1 MPTILYDA
9 SQKLQNS
16 LLQEFHQTLMR
27 AYKISVG
34 DGYPQQLLRLYST
47 MFHEWSALQ
56 KDVSDV
62 MDAVSSLD
70 WSVAPWVEAGQKPTD
85 QAREVADVVS
95 SALWQTTPQEPGT
108 FAHSFLD
115 MVGAT
120 VDGIYRGISVHEI
133 IWHRDASLVYP
144 AEYCQVQP
152 QHYVWETR
160 EEHKDRLLMVPDGYT
175 YTNPKPFPE
184 DKFIIALNTTGS
196 DHPIYNAVFYSLI
209 SFFMAAKHGLP
220 WMQEFCQRYG
230 HPSRVFHVLNDED
243 EAKLRAQ
250 LMSSPDVYDIFLKEG
265 RSVEITPI
273 PGAQGNPH
281 EVLLRVAENACHQA
295 ILGQTLTSDTSANGG
310 SLAQAEVHMGVQK
323 SIVLK
328 RAEYVARVLNRQLIP
343 AIVRMNYGRTYGIP
357 MPELKF
363 AAPDDGANVQRADY
377 WAKVLMIP
385 GMQVAKEVVYESMR
399 LPIPGEGEAVLSTP
413 DTSGMQQPMQQDP
426 FAFLKKNS
434 EAVAAANAED
444 EEEPEEDRPKQRRSL
459 LNREALA
466 STLSEL
472 FSESLLSRKEAKVEA
487 AASDNEECRSK
498 DPPHCRVHGTPLKKQ
513 EKSGQK
519 KEGNTSLKKQ
529 EKSTQTKKGK
539 KAKWTEERNAQY
551 DLYLAHHKE
560 KKKEFTDPIPQDEGI
575 VFDLEHLNLQEIQ
588 VTRSTMGEM
597 IGRKAVATSILNDC
611 SVDAHYEAVSKYR
624 EVLASAKKGKA
635 TLPRKKVQYI
645 KKIIPLSAPF
655 VSSEGK
661 HYVAKFKIHVPQSEK
676 EKKRL
681 YFMNLDKEKRK
692 KPSPKLD
699 GRTGSRT

>member
-1 MPTILYDA
+1 MPTIVYDA

-95 SALWQTTPQEPGT
+95 SALWQTTTQEPGT

-120 VDGIYRGISVHEI
+120 LDGIYRGISVHEI
-133 IWHRDASLVYP
+133 IWQRDASLVYP
-144 AEYCQVQP
+144 AEYRQVQP
-152 QHYVWETR
+152 QYYIWETR
-160 EEHKDRLLMVPDGYT
+160 EKHKDRLLMVPDGYN

-209 SFFMAAKHGLP
+209 SSFMAAKHGLP

-281 EVLLRVAENACHQA
+281 EALLRVAENACHQA

-399 LPIPGEGEAVLSTP
+399 LPIPGDGEAVLSTP
-413 DTSGMQQPMQQDP
+413 DTTGMQQPMQDP

-434 EAVAAANAED
+434 ESVAAANAED
-444 EEEPEEDRPKQRRSL
+444 DEEPEEDRPKQRRSL

-472 FSESLLSRKEAKVEA
+472 FSESLLARQDEVEA
-487 AASDNEECRSK
+487 EHCNKKHIDGCPNQFKQHDNRHAREGKTKPEKKEKEPTENGYRKQRAQHASQLAKTEE
-498 DPPHCRVHGTPLKKQ
+498 
-513 EKSGQK
+513 GQK
-519 KEGNTSLKKQ
+519 LQRLLQSL
-529 EKSTQTKKGK
+529 
-539 KAKWTEERNAQY
+539 
-551 DLYLAHHKE
+551 E
-560 KKKEFTDPIPQDEGI
+560 KKKKQQKELSFSSVRLGNVDKHSRKRIRKLYGVDTTKCTHAISEQALQHIFSRHDRELQPSDYYLIP
-575 VFDLEHLNLQEIQ
+575 EIQ
-588 VTRSTMGEM
+588 RKWQTLEKGLKKHPEDPASLVYTKTYGDKVFTLVEEIHKKSNSLEVVTFY
-597 IGRKAVATSILNDC
+597 AN
-611 SVDAHYEAVSKYR
+611 
-624 EVLASAKKGKA
+624 
-635 TLPRKKVQYI
+635 
-645 KKIIPLSAPF
+645 
-655 VSSEGK
+655 
-661 HYVAKFKIHVPQSEK
+661 
-676 EKKRL
+676 
-681 YFMNLDKEKRK
+681 RK
-692 KPSPKLD
+692 KP
-699 GRTGSRT
+699 